1 VRLGI
6 DFGTTRTVVAA
17 CDRGNY
23 PVISFNT
30 PRGETQEYFPS
41 VIAEKGGELRFG
53 FEALEQRGE
62 HGWVLCP
69 SFKRWLS
76 SPEATPGHRVRVGSL
91 ELPLLDVI
99 TRYLAA
105 LRRALLT
112 SSNLPLGG
120 KATIGSASLE
130 ATVATPANAFSTQRL
145 VTLEAFR
152 RAGFSVLSMLNEPS
166 AAGVEYA
173 HRFRNTLNSR
183 REKVLVYDLG
193 GGTFDVS
200 LVDMQGRA
208 HDVMTSRGLSRLGG
222 DDFDDVLVDLALG
235 RAQVGRAQL
244 EAASLLELGQHCRD
258 LKEAINPNTRKIHV
272 ELGRSLTPG
281 DRQRLGVGESQ
292 VEVVPVDAFDAA
304 CTPLLE
310 HSLELVRA
318 TLAGGVPA
326 SSVLPGGER
335 PSSVPPSSSNGSSH
349 VSNGHGFAGG
359 AADAEAGG
367 DEGLA
372 KEIAGV
378 YVVGGAS
385 ALPAV
390 ARGLRSA
397 YGRRV
402 RRSPYPS
409 GAIAIGLAIA
419 ADEAAEYEL
428 KDRFHHNLGVF
439 REVQGGAQIG
449 FDRIIGPDTAVPKP
463 GGKPVQL
470 SRRYRA
476 THNEGHFRFIEC
488 GWLDDSGHPSGD
500 IKPFADVLFPFDPK
514 LRGSSDLSRVP
525 VARSPIEGPE
535 IEEQYSISEYGSVEL
550 TILDRSSGY
559 TQNFKIAG

>member
-1 VRLGI
+1 VRLGL

-23 PVISFNT
+23 PVLSFNT
-30 PRGETQEYFPS
+30 PRGDTQEFFPS
-41 VIAEKGGELRFG
+41 MIAEKDGELRFG
-53 FEALEQRGE
+53 FDAQDKRGE
-62 HGWVLCP
+62 PGWTLCP

-91 ELPLLDVI
+91 ELPLLDI
-99 TRYLAA
+99 MARYLEA
-105 LRRALLT
+105 LKQAIWN
-112 SSNLPLGG
+112 SSNLPS
-120 KATIGSASLE
+120 TSPRIPLE

-152 RAGFSVLSMLNEPS
+152 RAGFHVLSMLNEPS

-173 HRFRNTLNSR
+173 HRYRNTLNSK

-200 LVDMQGRA
+200 LVDMQGKA
-208 HDVMTSRGLSRLGG
+208 HDVMTSHGLNRLGG
-222 DDFDDVLVDLALG
+222 DDFDDVLVSLALAQAKLG
-235 RAQVGRAQL
+235 RSAL
-244 EAASLLELGQHCRD
+244 SPPSLLELGQHCRD

-272 ELGRSLTPG
+272 ELGRSLTAA
-281 DRQRLGVGESQ
+281 DRAELSVGENRI
-292 VEVVPVDAFDAA
+292 EVVPVDAFDAA
-304 CTPLLE
+304 CAPLLE
-310 HSLELVRA
+310 RTLALVRMTLGGA
-318 TLAGGVPA
+318 TLTNGDADFGSDFA
-326 SSVLPGGER
+326 SED
-335 PSSVPPSSSNGSSH
+335 
-349 VSNGHGFAGG
+349 G
-359 AADAEAGG
+359 A
-367 DEGLA
+367 A

-390 ARGLRSA
+390 ARGLRVA

-428 KDRFHHNLGVF
+428 RDRFHHSLGVF
-439 REVQGGAQIG
+439 REVHNGLQIG
-449 FDRIIGPDTAVPKP
+449 FDRIIGPDTAVPAA
-463 GGKPVQL
+463 GGKPLQL

-476 THNEGHFRFIEC
+476 THNVGHFRFIEC
-488 GWLDDSGHPSGD
+488 GWLDDFGHPSGD

-514 LRGSSDLSRVP
+514 LRGHSDLSRVP
-525 VARSPIEGPE
+525 IARTPVEGPE
-535 IEEQYSISEYGSVEL
+535 IEERYSISEYGSVEL
-550 TILDRSSGY
+550 TISDRSSGY
-559 TQNFKIAG
+559 EQNFRIAG

>member
-23 PVISFNT
+23 PVVSFNT
-30 PRGETQEYFPS
+30 PRGEAQEFFPS
-41 VIAEKGGELRFG
+41 LIAEKKGELRFG
-53 FEALEQRGE
+53 FDALEKRGDP
-62 HGWVLCP
+62 GWALCP

-76 SPEATPGHRVRVGSL
+76 APDATPGYRVQVGSV
-91 ELPLLDVI
+91 ELPLLDVVA
-99 TRYLAA
+99 RYLEE
-105 LRRALLT
+105 LRHALLT
-112 SSNLPLGG
+112 SSNLPL
-120 KATIGSASLE
+120 ANSRVQLE

-152 RAGFSVLSMLNEPS
+152 RAGFNVISMLNEPS

-173 HRFRNTLNSR
+173 HRYRNTLNSR

-208 HDVMTSRGLSRLGG
+208 HDVVTSRGLNRLGG
-222 DDFDDVLVDLALG
+222 DDFDDVLVNLALG
-235 RAQVGRAQL
+235 QAKLRRDDL
-244 EAASLLELGQHCRD
+244 SAASLVELGQHCRD

-272 ELGRSLTPG
+272 ELGRSLTAE
-281 DRQRLGVGESQ
+281 DRAQLRLTESV
-292 VEVVPVDAFDAA
+292 VEVVPVDVFDAA
-304 CTPLLE
+304 CAPLLDRT
-310 HSLELVRA
+310 LQLVRV
-318 TLAGGVPA
+318 TLGGA
-326 SSVLPGGER
+326 LT
-335 PSSVPPSSSNGSSH
+335 NGSALT
-349 VSNGHGFAGG
+349 NGD
-359 AADAEAGG
+359 ADAAGE
-367 DEGLA
+367 EGPA
-372 KEIAGV
+372 KEIAGL

-390 ARGLRSA
+390 ARGLRAA

-419 ADEAAEYEL
+419 ADEAADYEL

-439 REVQGGAQIG
+439 REVQGGSQIG
-449 FDRIIGPDTAVPKP
+449 FDRIIGPETEVPSP
-463 GGKPVQL
+463 GGKPVEL

-476 THNEGHFRFIEC
+476 THNVGHFRFIEC

-500 IKPFADVLFPFDPK
+500 IKPFADVMFPFDPK
-514 LRGSSDLSRVP
+514 LRGKDLSEVP
-525 VARSPIEGPE
+525 IARTPVEGPE
-535 IEEQYSISEYGSVEL
+535 IEEWYSISEYGAVEL
-550 TILDRSSGY
+550 TIRDKSSGY
-559 TQNFKIAG
+559 EENYRIAG

>member
-1 VRLGI
+1 MRLGI

-23 PVISFNT
+23 PVISFST
-30 PRGETQEYFPS
+30 PSGETQEFFPS

-53 FEALEQRGE
+53 FEALERRGE
-62 HGWVLCP
+62 PGWALSP

-76 SPEATPGHRVRVGSL
+76 SPEATPGHAVRIGSV

-105 LRRALLT
+105 LRQALLT
-112 SSNLPLGG
+112 SSNLPHGG
-120 KATIGSASLE
+120 GRGATLE

-152 RAGFSVLSMLNEPS
+152 RAGFEVLSMLNEPS

-173 HRFRNTLNSR
+173 HRYRNTLNSR

-208 HDVMTSRGLSRLGG
+208 HDVVTSRGLSRLGG
-222 DDFDDVLVDLALG
+222 DDFDDVLVDLAL
-235 RAQVGRAQL
+235 ARAQL
-244 EAASLLELGQHCRD
+244 GRSDLEPASLVELGQHCRE

-272 ELGRSLTPG
+272 ELGRSLTPA
-281 DRQRLGVGESQ
+281 DRARLGLAEAR
-292 VEVVPVDAFDAA
+292 VEIVPVDAFDAA

-310 HSLELVRA
+310 RSLELVRA
-318 TLAGGVPA
+318 TLVGAA
-326 SSVLPGGER
+326 
-335 PSSVPPSSSNGSSH
+335 NGSAGTPGDGNGLGKGQA
-349 VSNGHGFAGG
+349 NGHGFGLAGG
-359 AADAEAGG
+359 QGLAGADAEAGDDG
-367 DEGLA
+367 PA

-390 ARGLRSA
+390 ARGLRAA

-439 REVQGGAQIG
+439 REVQGGARIG

-476 THNEGHFRFIEC
+476 THNVGHFRFIEC
-488 GWLDDSGHPSGD
+488 GWLDGEGHPSGD

-514 LRGSSDLSRVP
+514 LRGSTDLRRVP
-525 VARSPIEGPE
+525 IARTPVEGPE

>member
-23 PVISFNT
+23 PVISFD
-30 PRGETQEYFPS
+30 PPKSEPQEFFPS
-41 VIAEKGGELRFG
+41 VIAEKSGELRFG
-53 FEALEQRGE
+53 FEALAHRGDP
-62 HGWVLCP
+62 GWTLCP

-76 SPEATPGHRVRVGSL
+76 SPEATPGHKVQIGSV
-91 ELPLLDVI
+91 ELPLIDVI
-99 TRYLAA
+99 TRYLEA
-105 LRRALLT
+105 LKHVLLT
-112 SSNLPLGG
+112 ASNLPSGNLPAG
-120 KATIGSASLE
+120 KGAAAAKRHISLD
-130 ATVATPANAFSTQRL
+130 ATVGTPANAFSTQRL

-152 RAGFSVLSMLNEPS
+152 RAGFNVISMLNEPS

-208 HDVMTSRGLSRLGG
+208 HDVVTSRGLGRLGG
-222 DDFDDVLVDLALG
+222 DDFDDVLVGLALG
-235 RAQVGRAQL
+235 QAKLPRANLSG
-244 EAASLLELGQHCRD
+244 ASLVELAQHCRE
-258 LKEAINPNTRKIHV
+258 LKESINPNTRKVHV
-272 ELGRSLTPG
+272 ELGRSLSAA
-281 DRQRLGVGESQ
+281 DRSRLGVPEAH
-292 VEVVPVDAFDAA
+292 VEIVTIDAFDAA
-304 CTPLLE
+304 CAPLLE
-310 HSLELVRA
+310 RTLELVRL
-318 TLAGGVPA
+318 TLGQNAVTQNGA
-326 SSVLPGGER
+326 
-335 PSSVPPSSSNGSSH
+335 SNG
-349 VSNGHGFAGG
+349 AGEVDSEDD
-359 AADAEAGG
+359 AARG
-367 DEGLA
+367 
-372 KEIAGV
+372 IAGL

-390 ARGLRSA
+390 ARALRA
-397 YGRRV
+397 DYGRRV

-439 REVQGGAQIG
+439 REAHGGAQIG
-449 FDRIIGPDTAVPKP
+449 FDRIIGPETAVPTP
-463 GGKPVQL
+463 GGKPIQL

-476 THNEGHFRFIEC
+476 THNVGHFRFIEC

-500 IKPFADVLFPFDPK
+500 IKPFADVLFPFDPQ
-514 LRGSSDLSRVP
+514 LRGHTDLSRVP
-525 VARSPIEGPE
+525 VARTPIEGPE
-535 IEEQYSISEYGSVEL
+535 IEEVYSITEYGSVEL
-550 TILDRSSGY
+550 TILDKSSGY
-559 TQNFKIAG
+559 EQNFKIAG

>member
-30 PRGETQEYFPS
+30 PRGETQEFFPS

-53 FEALEQRGE
+53 FEAQERRGE
-62 HGWVLCP
+62 PGWTLCP
-69 SFKRWLS
+69 SFKRWLTS
-76 SPEATPGHRVRVGSL
+76 SEATPGHRVRVGSL
-91 ELPLLDVI
+91 EFELLDI
-99 TRYLAA
+99 IARYLEA
-105 LRRALLT
+105 LRQALLT
-112 SSNLPLGG
+112 GSNLPL
-120 KATIGSASLE
+120 TSRRTVLE
-130 ATVATPANAFSTQRL
+130 ATIATPANAFSTQRL

-152 RAGFSVLSMLNEPS
+152 RAGFRVLSMLNEPS

-208 HDVMTSRGLSRLGG
+208 HDVVTSRGLGRLGG
-222 DDFDDVLVDLALG
+222 DDFDDVLVGLTLGQAKLARSALS
-235 RAQVGRAQL
+235 
-244 EAASLLELGQHCRD
+244 AASLFELAQHCRD
-258 LKEAINPNTRKIHV
+258 LKEAINPNTRKVHV
-272 ELGRSLTPG
+272 ELGRSLTAQ
-281 DRQRLGVGESQ
+281 DRAALGVGETQ
-292 VEVVPVDAFDAA
+292 AEVVTIDAFDAA
-304 CTPLLE
+304 CAPLLE
-310 HSLELVRA
+310 RSLALVRLTLGQNGAVEADIDAA
-318 TLAGGVPA
+318 T
-326 SSVLPGGER
+326 
-335 PSSVPPSSSNGSSH
+335 
-349 VSNGHGFAGG
+349 
-359 AADAEAGG
+359 
-367 DEGLA
+367 DEGPA
-372 KEIAGV
+372 REIAGV

-390 ARGLRSA
+390 ARALRTA

-428 KDRFHHNLGVF
+428 RDRFHHNLGVF
-439 REVQGGAQIG
+439 REVHGGSEIG
-449 FDRIIGPDTAVPKP
+449 FDRIIGPETAVPTP
-463 GGKPVQL
+463 GGKPIQL

-476 THNEGHFRFIEC
+476 THNVGHFRFIEC

-514 LRGSSDLSRVP
+514 LRGQADLTRVP
-525 VARSPIEGPE
+525 IARTPIEGPE
-535 IEEQYSISEYGSVEL
+535 IEERYSISEYGSVEL
-550 TILDRSSGY
+550 TISDRSSGY
-559 TQNFKIAG
+559 EQNYKIAG

>member
-30 PRGETQEYFPS
+30 PRGESAEFFPS
-41 VIAEKGGELRFG
+41 LIAEKDGELCFG
-53 FEALEQRGE
+53 FEAQERRGE
-62 HGWVLCP
+62 PGWTLCP

-76 SPEATPGHRVRVGSL
+76 SPEATPGYRVRVGSL
-91 ELPLLDVI
+91 EIGLLDLI
-99 TRYLAA
+99 ARYLEA
-105 LRRALLT
+105 LRQALLT
-112 SSNLPLGG
+112 ASNLPSPNRR
-120 KATIGSASLE
+120 ATLE
-130 ATVATPANAFSTQRL
+130 AAIATPANSFSTQRL

-152 RAGFSVLSMLNEPS
+152 RAGFQVLSMLNEPS

-173 HRFRNTLNSR
+173 HRYRNTLNSR

-208 HDVMTSRGLSRLGG
+208 HDVVTSRGLGRLGG
-222 DDFDDVLVDLALG
+222 DDFDDVLVGLAL
-235 RAQVGRAQL
+235 AQAKISRSALGP
-244 EAASLLELGQHCRD
+244 ASLLELGQHCRD
-258 LKEAINPNTRKIHV
+258 LKESINPNTRKIPV
-272 ELGRSLTPG
+272 ELGRSLIAAERTA
-281 DRQRLGVGESQ
+281 LGIAETQ
-292 VEVVPVDAFDAA
+292 VEIVTVDAFDAA
-304 CTPLLE
+304 CAPLLDRT
-310 HSLELVRA
+310 LALVRL
-318 TLAGGVPA
+318 TLGQNGA
-326 SSVLPGGER
+326 SLDDSD
-335 PSSVPPSSSNGSSH
+335 
-349 VSNGHGFAGG
+349 
-359 AADAEAGG
+359 AAAEDGP
-367 DEGLA
+367 A

-390 ARGLRSA
+390 ARGLRAA

-419 ADEAAEYEL
+419 ADEAAKYEL

-439 REVQGGAQIG
+439 REVHDGTMIG
-449 FDRIIGPDTAVPKP
+449 FDRIIGPETAVPTP

-476 THNEGHFRFIEC
+476 THNVGHFRFIEC

-514 LRGSSDLSRVP
+514 LRGQVDLTRVA
-525 VARSPIEGPE
+525 VARTPTLGPE
-535 IEEQYSISEYGSVEL
+535 IEERYSISEFGSVEL
-550 TILDRSSGY
+550 TISDKSSGY
-559 TQNFKIAG
+559 EQNYKIAG